1 MYAASVDDPFEV
13 WVEITFAS
21 APQFNI
27 GPDSTFLCF
36 GDTVWLISDYNA
48 TPGANYSIIWQNNS
62 ISDSF
67 AVVTSGSYIATLIVE
82 GLVACPAT
90 DSVLVTEGAGSSFQE
105 VIQLCEG
112 ETFYFN
118 GHEFYADT
126 TICAVYPNQQ
136 GCDSSHCTVLT
147 FLPQVQISLD
157 TAICAGDSIFL
168 GGQYFY
174 NPGTYQTILH
184 NNNGCDTVLQL
195 QLMVIQPQYNN
206 IDTIVCEGENVVIG
220 NQVFSD
226 EGTFLVTLTSYLG
239 CDSLV
244 ELNLQTVQPAIGTI
258 YEVICQ
264 GDSIEIGGSVY
275 YQSGSYEF
283 HLPNWLGCDSTVI
296 LNLMVDPIVQIEID
310 TAICQGSAVV
320 WDGQT
325 LSGAGV
331 YSYLTQSTSGCDTLK
346 LLNLTVLDS
355 PQVNVQVL
363 PGLCNSSA
371 IIYVDGGQ
379 GYLFAWSN
387 GKNSDSILID
397 ESGTYQV
404 TVKNTEGCTS
414 VVYADIALAEPISVS
429 LSYQGPTCAE
439 LEDGWLSVDAVSG
452 GLPPYEIFI
461 NGNNTGLPSILEELS
476 GGLFDVQVIDSGGC
490 EWDSAFSLV
499 SPPNFL
505 IDASPDLSILKGQ
518 SIELQVVSSQVLDSV
533 WWQPQD
539 YLNCPTCSTVISTPA
554 ESTAYSVTA
563 INEHG
568 CISMDSMY
576 IEVENNVKGIYAP
589 NVFSP
594 NGDGINDHFILFAD
608 ESVGFIETLKIF
620 DRWGGLVFEKN
631 TLAPGNLSDG
641 WNGTA
646 HGKPCN
652 QGIYIWLAV
661 LELLDGTQISLS
673 GEVTII
679 Q

>member
-1 MYAASVDDPFEV
+1 LVNVQYQGAAFGDITFASDGSLYGCVSGILYRINIGTGTVNLIHDWCPGYFCYTTSLVGDASGNIYAAGDSLYVYNVYSGFSSNLGALPSDVESAGDMTFFEGNLYITTLFNSLALIDIQNPENSQNLFYYNTPSSIVAISTFFISCDSVFSIGATNFGDMYILDINGQTIEPAPCGVSNYLVYGLASPDEFQSSTCDFMLDLDADDSSGAMDGGFNYASCLFPAPIADDDLNITSSYHIDSIVISPANNTPWGAAYFTAAWSNHVGITGDGTEHLVLVNNGLATESDFEAAILSAMLHTNDVAPTVYTFRVSMYAASVDDPFEV

-296 LNLMVDPIVQIEID
+296 LNLMVDPIVQIERKR
-310 TAICQGSAVV
+310 CC
-320 WDGQT
+320 
-325 LSGAGV
+325 L
-331 YSYLTQSTSGCDTLK
+331 
-346 LLNLTVLDS
+346 
-355 PQVNVQVL
+355 
-363 PGLCNSSA
+363 
-371 IIYVDGGQ
+371 
-379 GYLFAWSN
+379 
-387 GKNSDSILID
+387 
-397 ESGTYQV
+397 
-404 TVKNTEGCTS
+404 
-414 VVYADIALAEPISVS
+414 
-429 LSYQGPTCAE
+429 
-439 LEDGWLSVDAVSG
+439 GWAN
-452 GLPPYEIFI
+452 IKR
-461 NGNNTGLPSILEELS
+461 
-476 GGLFDVQVIDSGGC
+476 C
-490 EWDSAFSLV
+490 
-499 SPPNFL
+499 
-505 IDASPDLSILKGQ
+505 
-518 SIELQVVSSQVLDSV
+518 
-533 WWQPQD
+533 
-539 YLNCPTCSTVISTPA
+539 
-554 ESTAYSVTA
+554 
-563 INEHG
+563 G
-568 CISMDSMY
+568 CIFLF
-576 IEVENNVKGIYAP
+576 NT
-589 NVFSP
+589 
-594 NGDGINDHFILFAD
+594 INI
-608 ESVGFIETLKIF
+608 
-620 DRWGGLVFEKN
+620 RM
-631 TLAPGNLSDG
+631 
-641 WNGTA
+641 
-646 HGKPCN
+646 
-652 QGIYIWLAV
+652 
-661 LELLDGTQISLS
+661 
-673 GEVTII
+673 
-679 Q
+679 